1 MKRKVFMISFGCTM
15 FLLFCTV
22 TSFRIEELLI
32 PEVTMT
38 TPAPLRDF
46 PGRYRIPADYI
57 SVNEKGEEGIWSIQ
71 EETNIWGEK
80 EYRVTFTERCV
91 VEKTENGVII
101 NIGNKIV
108 EDALRPLKDGQ
119 VVKEAEK

>member
-1 MKRKVFMISFGCTM
+1 MISFGCAM

-32 PEVTMT
+32 PEVTMA

-46 PGRYRIPADYI
+46 PGRYRIPEEYI
-57 SVNEKGEEGIWSIQ
+57 SVNEEGEEGIWSIQ
-71 EETNIWGEK
+71 EETNIWGDK

-91 VEKTENGVII
+91 VDKTENGIII

-119 VVKEAEK
+119 VVKSS